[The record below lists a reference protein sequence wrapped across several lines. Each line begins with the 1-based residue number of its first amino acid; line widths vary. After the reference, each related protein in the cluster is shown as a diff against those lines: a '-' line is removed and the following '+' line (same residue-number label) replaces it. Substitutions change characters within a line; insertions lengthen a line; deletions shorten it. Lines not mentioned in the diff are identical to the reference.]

1 MSITIDVAPD
11 MEQQLRQAAAQA
23 GLAPETYIIE
33 LLRERLSQS
42 HRRANN
48 ERRISPSETELLLQI
63 NQSLSGITW
72 ARYHELVAKRKAETL
87 TKNEQQEL
95 IDLTDQIEIANAQ
108 RISYLVELAQLR
120 KTPLDALMNEL
131 GLKPTDH
138 D

>member
-1 MSITIDVAPD
+1 MSITIDVGPD

-42 HRRANN
+42 HRHANN
-48 ERRISPSETELLLQI
+48 ERSISPSETELLLQI

-72 ARYHELVAKRKAETL
+72 ARYHELVAKRKVETL
-87 TKNEQQEL
+87 MEDEQQEL
-95 IDLTDQIEIANAQ
+95 IDLTDQIETANAQ

-120 KTPLDALMNEL
+120 RTPLDALMHEL
-131 GLKPTDH
+131 GLKSTDH

>member
-1 MSITIDVAPD
+1 M
-11 MEQQLRQAAAQA
+11 
-23 GLAPETYIIE
+23 
-33 LLRERLSQS
+33 
-42 HRRANN
+42 
-48 ERRISPSETELLLQI
+48 LLQI

-87 TKNEQQEL
+87 TKNEQQDL

-108 RISYLVELAQLR
+108 RISYLIELAQLR
-120 KTPLDALMNEL
+120 KTPLNTLMHEL